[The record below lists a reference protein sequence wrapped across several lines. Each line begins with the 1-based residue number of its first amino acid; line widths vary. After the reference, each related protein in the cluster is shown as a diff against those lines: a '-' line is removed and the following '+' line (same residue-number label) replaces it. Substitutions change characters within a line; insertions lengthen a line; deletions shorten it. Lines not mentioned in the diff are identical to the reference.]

1 MPSLCAKINSK
12 KNGSNFFEFPGEERL
27 RKKWS
32 AFCRR
37 DDKEFTSI
45 KNLHV
50 CSEHFET
57 KQIVKTLSGIK
68 KLAHGAV
75 PTIINQHIVRR
86 TPSQREKRSSERKKR
101 DASEDIKEVLP
112 AKNLLVS
119 TVIALK
125 DHDYTLKENKVHR
138 EEAFK
143 EKDYV
148 TVSCQTNI
156 NLQQMDD
163 MIKKFIDVKS

>member
-1 MPSLCAKINSK
+1 MP
-12 KNGSNFFEFPGEERL
+12 FVV
-27 RKKWS
+27 
-32 AFCRR
+32 
-37 DDKEFTSI
+37 DKEFTSI

-68 KLAHGAV
+68 KLA
-75 PTIINQHIVRR
+75 PTITNQHIVRR
-86 TPSQREKRSSERKKR
+86 SPSQREKRSSERRKR

-112 AKNLLVS
+112 AKSFRVS
-119 TVIALK
+119 TDIALK

-148 TVSCQTNI
+148 TVSCQTDI